1 MGTIRIALY
10 YLLDIIAW
18 MIVIK
23 SLMTWFPN
31 GRQSKIFD
39 ILENLTEPIEGPIR
53 SIMYKY
59 TNGPIDFSPLIA
71 TIVLLM
77 FLRQL
82 VLVIF

>member
-31 GRQSKIFD
+31 GRQSKIFE

-59 TNGPIDFSPLIA
+59 TNGPIDFSPLVA
-71 TIVLLM
+71 IVLLM

>member
-39 ILENLTEPIEGPIR
+39 ILENLTETIEGPIR

-71 TIVLLM
+71 IVLLM

>member
-1 MGTIRIALY
+1 MGTIRIVLY

-71 TIVLLM
+71 IVLLM

>member
-39 ILENLTEPIEGPIR
+39 VLENLTEPIEGPIR

-71 TIVLLM
+71 IVLLM

>member
-1 MGTIRIALY
+1 M
-10 YLLDIIAW
+10 
-18 MIVIK
+18 
-23 SLMTWFPN
+23 MTWFPN

-71 TIVLLM
+71 IVLLM

>member
-1 MGTIRIALY
+1 MGTIRIAIY

-71 TIVLLM
+71 IVLLM

>member
-71 TIVLLM
+71 IILLM

>member
-31 GRQSKIFD
+31 GRQSKIFE

-53 SIMYKY
+53 SIMYRY

-71 TIVLLM
+71 IVLLM

>member
-31 GRQSKIFD
+31 GRQSKI
-39 ILENLTEPIEGPIR
+39 
-53 SIMYKY
+53 
-59 TNGPIDFSPLIA
+59 LI
-71 TIVLLM
+71 
-77 FLRQL
+77 F
-82 VLVIF
+82 

>member
-23 SLMTWFPN
+23 SLMTWFTN

-71 TIVLLM
+71 IVLLM

>member
-39 ILENLTEPIEGPIR
+39 ILENLTEPREGPIR
-53 SIMYKY
+53 SIKYKY

-71 TIVLLM
+71 IVLLM

>member
-71 TIVLLM
+71 IVLLM

>member
-31 GRQSKIFD
+31 WRQSKIFD

-71 TIVLLM
+71 IVLLM

>member
-39 ILENLTEPIEGPIR
+39 ILENLTEPIEGSIR

-71 TIVLLM
+71 IVLLM

>member
-53 SIMYKY
+53 SIMCKY

-71 TIVLLM
+71 IVLLM

>member
-10 YLLDIIAW
+10 YLLYIIAW

-71 TIVLLM
+71 IVLLM

>member
-39 ILENLTEPIEGPIR
+39 ILENLTEPIEVPIR

-71 TIVLLM
+71 IVLLM

>member
-31 GRQSKIFD
+31 GRQSKIFN

-71 TIVLLM
+71 IVLLM

>member
-31 GRQSKIFD
+31 GRQSKILIFWK
-39 ILENLTEPIEGPIR
+39 ILQ
-53 SIMYKY
+53 S
-59 TNGPIDFSPLIA
+59 
-71 TIVLLM
+71 
-77 FLRQL
+77 Q
-82 VLVIF
+82 

>member
-31 GRQSKIFD
+31 GRQSKIFE

-71 TIVLLM
+71 IVLLM

>member
-59 TNGPIDFSPLIA
+59 TNGPVDFSPLIA
-71 TIVLLM
+71 IVLLM

>member
-31 GRQSKIFD
+31 RRQSKIFD
-39 ILENLTEPIEGPIR
+39 ILENLTEPTEECF
-53 SIMYKY
+53 
-59 TNGPIDFSPLIA
+59 TF
-71 TIVLLM
+71 
-77 FLRQL
+77 
-82 VLVIF
+82 

>member
-1 MGTIRIALY
+1 MGTIRVALY

-31 GRQSKIFD
+31 GRQSKIYE

-53 SIMYKY
+53 SVMYKY
-59 TNGPIDFSPLIA
+59 TNGPVDFSPLIA
-71 TIVLLM
+71 IVLLM

>member
-71 TIVLLM
+71 IVLLM
-77 FLRQL
+77 FIRQL
-82 VLVIF
+82 VLVIL

>member
-59 TNGPIDFSPLIA
+59 TNGPIA
-71 TIVLLM
+71 IVLLM

>member
-59 TNGPIDFSPLIA
+59 TNGPMDFSPLIA
-71 TIVLLM
+71 IVLLM

>member
-71 TIVLLM
+71 IVLLM
-77 FLRQL
+77 FLRQ
-82 VLVIF
+82 

>member
-23 SLMTWFPN
+23 SLMTWFSN

-71 TIVLLM
+71 IVLLM

>member
-71 TIVLLM
+71 IVLLM
-77 FLRQL
+77 FLRHL

>member
-31 GRQSKIFD
+31 GRQSKIFE
-39 ILENLTEPIEGPIR
+39 ILENITEPIEGPIR

-71 TIVLLM
+71 IVLLM

>member
-39 ILENLTEPIEGPIR
+39 ILENLTEPIR

-71 TIVLLM
+71 IVLLM

>member
-31 GRQSKIFD
+31 GRQSKIFY

-71 TIVLLM
+71 IVLLM

>member
-59 TNGPIDFSPLIA
+59 TNGPIDFSPLIG
-71 TIVLLM
+71 IVLLM

>member
-18 MIVIK
+18 IIVIK

-71 TIVLLM
+71 IVLLM

>member
-39 ILENLTEPIEGPIR
+39 ILENLTEPIEGQIR

-71 TIVLLM
+71 IVLLM